1 MSKKLVYA
9 KRSTVSILSL
19 MLVMV
24 SQWWLTAPA
33 EARVDKAF
41 GEPVSIGSP
50 IENVAVFDATFG
62 KEDGRDVMYTTVTG
76 KPAIFQV
83 VDLVSKEVLRKYRL
97 EGTESSWTHITL
109 PDGTVYV
116 GGNGKLYTY
125 SPATKE
131 LRDLGGIG
139 ESVVYGLT
147 YDEQG
152 RVYFGSYPNAKV
164 GRYDPSTGEMKDYGN
179 VMPGQ
184 SYTRATAYHNGYLY
198 AGIGIQGS
206 LVKVD
211 VDTGEKEQIP
221 LPTYGG
227 AVQTAQVYQL
237 DAAGKYIVAGLS
249 GGNNAL
255 LFYDTE
261 AGDWSDTYFLDNKGI
276 RLSAGEPGS
285 NKVYFVQNN
294 RLMEL
299 DLITM
304 DAVDTGIE
312 YSTYLRNTAWVE
324 MPNDPELPGKSLAT
338 IMWSGAVAYM
348 NLETKKVKSVTYPFS
363 GNPIPIQTLEKG
375 PDGKLYMSGYP
386 GGKGAAYSPIS
397 GEIET
402 FSLGQAEGMAALGDK
417 MYFGIYPGG
426 YIWELDVNQ
435 PIQGGINPKEI
446 YKIPHQDRPFAMTP
460 GEGKLFIGTIP
471 DYGEL
476 GGSLTVYDPSLG
488 PENGF
493 TVYEDV
499 VHNQSIVSLAVR
511 DGKLYG
517 STTVAGGL
525 GIDPTETAAKIFVWD
540 IASGRKLQ
548 EFVPAIPGA
557 SIQPAMISGLS
568 FGPDGLLWA
577 AADGLIFAM
586 DPETMGI
593 VKSANIYPSVSNYG
607 RWRPVHIR
615 WSEDGYMVTTL
626 AGRITVIDPNDPESA
641 ISLSS
646 TQLMTLGEDGNIYY
660 ADDTL
665 LKKIEVTKGNGAIHI
680 PIELPL
686 VNGSFDQP
694 ADNGVIPGWSSLFN
708 ITPNVSFGL
717 SNEQT
722 VSGPNSLKITDT
734 STTETVAVAS
744 DSVPV
749 KPGTAYSAR
758 FQVYLQEGRTLASL
772 NYYDA
777 NHKQV
782 GGTSLQITAGGGKWQ
797 QLEMNAVA
805 PDNAAYVRL
814 VFFCSQLWTTKAY
827 YDDASITY
835 METVTPDQLPE
846 LIESRIDQ
854 GEIQHPLAKQ
864 LSNSIRQAQLHY
876 GEDRIEQAVHQ
887 LENALKHLDRSGD
900 RDIQEGTRI
909 YIQSVIRAFIQSW
922 S

>member
-1 MSKKLVYA
+1 MQNRIVYA
-9 KRSTVSILSL
+9 KKSLVFMLAL
-19 MLVMV
+19 MLVLV
-24 SQWWLTAPA
+24 SQWWLAAPA
-33 EARVDKAF
+33 DARVDKAF
-41 GEPVSIGSP
+41 GEPVTIGSP
-50 IENVAVFDATFG
+50 IENVAIFDAAFG

-83 VDLVSKEVLRKYRL
+83 VDLVSREVLRKYRL
-97 EGTESSWTHITL
+97 EGTESSWTHVTL
-109 PDGTVYV
+109 PDGTVYI

-164 GRYDPSTGEMKDYGN
+164 GRYDPSTGEMRDYGS

-206 LVKVD
+206 LVKVN
-211 VDTGEKEQIP
+211 VETGEKEPIP

-227 AVQTAQVYQL
+227 AVQNAQVYQL

-261 AGDWSDTYFLDNKGI
+261 AGAWSDTYFLDNKGI
-276 RLSAGEPGS
+276 RLSYGEPGS

-299 DLITM
+299 DLISM
-304 DAVDTGIE
+304 EAVDTGIE
-312 YSTYLRNTAWVE
+312 YTTYLRNTAWIE
-324 MPNDPELPGKSLAT
+324 MPNDPDLPGKSLAT
-338 IMWSGAVAYM
+338 VMWSGAVAYM

-386 GGKGAAYSPIS
+386 GGKGASYSPIT

-417 MYFGIYPGG
+417 MYFGLYPGG
-426 YIWELDVNQ
+426 RIWELDVNQ
-435 PIQGGINPKEI
+435 PIQDGVNPKEI
-446 YKIPHQDRPFAMTP
+446 YKIPHQDRPFIMTP
-460 GEGKLFIGTIP
+460 GDGKLFIGTIP

-488 PENGF
+488 PEQGF

-499 VHNQSIVSLAVR
+499 VHNQSIVGLAVR
-511 DGKLYG
+511 NGKLYG

-540 IASGRKLQ
+540 IASGKKLQ
-548 EFVPAIPGA
+548 EFVPSIPGA
-557 SIQPAMISGLS
+557 TVQPGMISGLS
-568 FGPDGLLWA
+568 IGPDGLLWA

-586 DPETMGI
+586 DPETMDI

-615 WSEDGYMVTTL
+615 WGEDGYMYTTL
-626 AGRITVIDPNDPESA
+626 AGRITVIDPNEPEAA
-641 ISLSS
+641 ITLS
-646 TQLMTLGEDGNIYY
+646 TTPLMTLGDDGHIYY
-660 ADDTL
+660 SDDTL
-665 LKKIEVTKGNGAIHI
+665 LKKIEVTKGSGAVHI
-680 PIELPL
+680 PIEIPL
-686 VNGSFDQP
+686 LNGSFDQP
-694 ADNGVIPGWSSLFN
+694 AENGVIPGWSSLFN
-708 ITPNVSFGL
+708 LTPNVSFGL
-717 SNEQT
+717 SNEQS
-722 VSGPNSLKITDT
+722 VSGPSSLYITDA
-734 STTETVAVAS
+734 SATETVAVAS

-749 KPGTAYSAR
+749 KPGTAYTAR
-758 FQVYLQEGRTLASL
+758 FQVYLKEGRTLASM

-782 GGTSLQITAGGGKWQ
+782 GGTSLQITAGSGKWQ
-797 QLEMNAVA
+797 QLEMSAVA
-805 PDNAAYVRL
+805 PENAAYVRL
-814 VFFCSQLWTTKAY
+814 VLFCSQLWTTKAY
-827 YDDASITY
+827 YDDASISYT
-835 METVTPDQLPE
+835 ETVTPDQLPDW
-846 LIESRIDQ
+846 LESQIDQ
-854 GEIQHPLAKQ
+854 GKVRHPLAQQ
-864 LSNSIRQAQLHY
+864 LTNAIRQAHFHY
-876 GEDRIEQAVHQ
+876 GEGRLEQAVHQ
-887 LENALKHLDRSGD
+887 LENALKHLERSGEE
-900 RDIQEGTRI
+900 DIQANTRNG
-909 YIQSVIRAFIQSW
+909 IQSVIRAFIQSW
-922 S
+922 Q